1 MSFRK
6 GGFPERLA
14 PKVKDVFV
22 QSIQVN
28 LLTVTRLTRALWCHK
43 FIFPGNKAMKPKEW
57 QKSTRWH
64 FLRGKKFFEIS
75 WSKTACLEKDFV
87 LGVDPEST
95 SKEHPPKRKNE
106 KDSAGNERV
115 AGKGCFPSCWSSRM
129 YFSQATVPFDSVFD
143 RAIKLRDCTLVGFTQ
158 KASQTG
164 EHTFK
169 MIVNGVSSRD
179 IDVWKITAALQVTMH
194 PSTAR

>member
-1 MSFRK
+1 MAK
-6 GGFPERLA
+6 
-14 PKVKDVFV
+14 
-22 QSIQVN
+22 IN
-28 LLTVTRLTRALWCHK
+28 
-43 FIFPGNKAMKPKEW
+43 AM
-57 QKSTRWH
+57 T
-64 FLRGKKFFEIS
+64 FFERENVFLIS

-87 LGVDPEST
+87 LGVDPERT
-95 SKEHPPKRKNE
+95 SKEHTPPPTK

-115 AGKGCFPSCWSSRM
+115 AGKGCFPSCWSSGI

-143 RAIKLRDCTLVGFTQ
+143 RAIKLRDCTLVGFRQ
-158 KASQTG
+158 KAFQTG

-194 PSTAR
+194 PTTAR